1 MEHVRTWIEVAAAG
15 IEALAVAIMVG
26 FIAIAT
32 VRWLIHASRIGEGVY
47 ERYRVAV
54 GKSLL
59 VGLELL
65 IAADIIRTV
74 ALEAS
79 VISVAI
85 LSALVL
91 IRTFLGWTLT
101 LDIES
106 RWPWQN
112 RATVVEDK
120 GAGPIYP
127 PSRQTLAANPKP
139 NGDVDHD

>member
-32 VRWLIHASRIGEGVY
+32 VRWLIHASRIGEGAY

-74 ALEAS
+74 ALKAS
-79 VISVAI
+79 VMSVAI

-106 RWPWQN
+106 RWPWQKETAVAEH
-112 RATVVEDK
+112 RGT
-120 GAGPIYP
+120 GPISSLSTRDTSGQP
-127 PSRQTLAANPKP
+127 EA
-139 NGDVDHD
+139 

>member
-1 MEHVRTWIEVAAAG
+1 MEHARTWIEVAAAG

-26 FIAIAT
+26 FIAFAT
-32 VRWLIHASRIGEGVY
+32 VRWLIHASRIGEGAY

-74 ALEAS
+74 ALKAS
-79 VISVAI
+79 VMNVVI

-101 LDIES
+101 LDVES
-106 RWPWQN
+106 RWPWQKKTAVAEQQ
-112 RATVVEDK
+112 RTD
-120 GAGPIYP
+120 PISS
-127 PSRQTLAANPKP
+127 PSTRDAR
-139 NGDVDHD
+139 DHP

>member
-1 MEHVRTWIEVAAAG
+1 
-15 IEALAVAIMVG
+15 MVG

-32 VRWLIHASRIGEGVY
+32 VRWLIHARRIGEGAY

-74 ALEAS
+74 ALKAS
-79 VISVAI
+79 VMNVAI

-101 LDIES
+101 LDVES
-106 RWPWQN
+106 RWPWQKGT
-112 RATVVEDK
+112 TVAEREK
-120 GAGPIYP
+120 TSSIAAQ
-127 PSRQTLAANPKP
+127 SREGTRP
-139 NGDVDHD
+139 